1 MLRNENQICTVQ
13 YHPQTCDER
22 LITSEGGWVYKKKK
36 RIGPRTEPCGTPQ
49 VRSEREDLTSFTVTT
64 CVLERQSK
72 ITDTESVL
80 AASQKNAMS
89 IVSKAVLRSRKVRM
103 EIEPESEA
111 VRRSLKTR
119 GELSQYC
126 VLGDKLTGWQRCWSR
141 KLFSVS
147 LDTKDRF
154 CLLYTSDAADES

>member
-1 MLRNENQICTVQ
+1 M
-13 YHPQTCDER
+13 
-22 LITSEGGWVYKKKK
+22 K
-36 RIGPRTEPCGTPQ
+36 RTGPRTEPCGTPQ

-80 AASQKNAMS
+80 AASQKKAMS
-89 IVSKAVLRSRKVRM
+89 IVSKAVLRSRRVRM

-126 VLGDKLTGWQRCWSR
+126 VLGDKLAGWQRC
-141 KLFSVS
+141 
-147 LDTKDRF
+147 
-154 CLLYTSDAADES
+154 